1 MSQTLISIIVPVYN
15 CAPFLDECV
24 NSILKQTYPHFELIL
39 INDGSTDNSL
49 EIITRYE
56 KLDRRTNVITKEN
69 SGVSNT
75 RNLGISLAKGDYIC
89 FIDADDWVESDY
101 LSSFLKYAENDKLI
115 IQHIK
120 RGSSIVGNFKYG
132 IYHTKTDYNKLFL
145 NNQLLYHGGPVSKHF
160 SRNIIIQNKILF
172 NPKLSYG
179 EDLMFFL
186 HYLDGVDEV
195 EIIDSCG
202 YNYRYNSNSLSTKKH
217 TFDSL
222 FSFFREINAFFTHKN
237 IKENNFK
244 KYIFSSIS
252 DVAETSIDHGII
264 DENNINNRKE
274 NLNTLRKE
282 LNINYLKFT
291 KPYRKVTYILL
302 KTKQYKLLIYLRKR
316 VNALKRKS
324 H

>member
-1 MSQTLISIIVPVYN
+1 MNKSLISIIVPVYN
-15 CAPFLDECV
+15 CAPFLDECI
-24 NSILKQTYPHFELIL
+24 NSVLKQTYPNFELIL

-49 EIITRYE
+49 EIITQYE
-56 KLDRRTNVITKEN
+56 KSDQRVNVITKEN
-69 SGVSNT
+69 SGVSDT
-75 RNLGISLAKGDYIC
+75 RNLGISLAKGSYIC

-145 NNQLLYHGGPVSKHF
+145 NNQLLYHGGPVSKLF

-195 EIIDSCG
+195 EIIDSCS

-222 FSFFREINAFFTHKN
+222 FSFFLEINGFFTHKN

-252 DVAETSIDHGII
+252 DVVETSIDHGII
-264 DENNINNRKE
+264 DDDNIKKRKE
-274 NLNTLRKE
+274 NLNLLRNE
-282 LNINYLKFT
+282 LNISYLKFN
-291 KPYRKVTYILL
+291 KPFRKLTYILL
-302 KTKQYKLLIYLRKR
+302 KTKQYKLLVYLRKK
-316 VNALKRKS
+316 VNALKSKS